1 MREEQGRSRQVRCWK
16 MDVSKGEMSECTQF
30 SSDPISLDLQQT
42 ASETPAISI
51 TADDDE
57 MRKIITSEVTISVA
71 EQYGLCHLKWGDD
84 GVKRELSSIISKLN
98 SQQAFVK

>member
-16 MDVSKGEMSECTQF
+16 MDISKRQLSECTQF
-30 SSDPISLDLQQT
+30 SIDALSLDMQQT
-42 ASETPAISI
+42 AGETPTMSI

-57 MRKIITSEVTISVA
+57 MRKIITSKVTISVA